1 MATEISKSYIS
12 SLKLTDKTEFSS
24 EETSLV
30 LENMNKFTQDWV
42 RKMYKTLL
50 NLYGFFFL
58 FKKFSMMM
66 NFLKRCPRT
75 QIFMDLTTI
84 LIKS

>member
-50 NLYGFFFL
+50 NLYGFFCFYYRNL
-58 FKKFSMMM
+58 V
-66 NFLKRCPRT
+66 
-75 QIFMDLTTI
+75 
-84 LIKS
+84 